1 MEHSEKNPLI
11 TLHDS
16 RGRIVFAQP
25 LLHHSAAEVLFS
37 QPWEGVGTEEE
48 QTRIRNA
55 FQKVL
60 FDRVAITIRAN
71 FIFQGEPS
79 LYECHAVPVDTNE
92 VTVMATSVRILDDD
106 DDLGLTPREIE
117 CLRHLISG
125 QQTAEIGEVMGVKS
139 TTVNTY
145 KQRLKE
151 KLGVDSL
158 AGLIAWGCK
167 HLRG

>member
-1 MEHSEKNPLI
+1 MQHSERNPLI

-25 LLHHSAAEVLFS
+25 LVYHSAAEVLYS
-37 QPWEGVGTEEE
+37 QPWEWVDTEEE
-48 QTRIRNA
+48 QTKIRDA

-60 FDRVAITIRAN
+60 FDRESITIRAK
-71 FIFQGEPS
+71 FVFHGEPT
-79 LYECHAVPVDTNE
+79 LYECQAVPVDTNE
-92 VTVMATSVRILDDD
+92 VTVMSTSIPIVNEEQDM
-106 DDLGLTPREIE
+106 GLTPRENE
-117 CLRHLISG
+117 CLRYLISG
-125 QQTAEIGEVMGVKS
+125 CQTTEIAISMGVKS

-151 KLGVDSL
+151 KIGVDSL

-167 HLRG
+167 HLRN

>member
-25 LLHHSAAEVLFS
+25 LVYHSAAEVLYS
-37 QPWEGVGTEEE
+37 QPWEWVSSEDEKT
-48 QTRIRNA
+48 QIRDA

-60 FDRVAITIRAN
+60 FDREPITIRAKFN
-71 FIFQGEPS
+71 FRGKPT
-79 LYECHAVPVDTNE
+79 LYECHAVPVETNE
-92 VTVMATSVRILDDD
+92 VTVLPTSRPILDSQDD
-106 DDLGLTPREIE
+106 MGLTPREME
-117 CLRHLISG
+117 CLRQLISG
-125 QQTAEIGEVMGVKS
+125 SQTTEIANQMGVKS

-151 KLGVDSL
+151 KIGVDSL
-158 AGLIAWGCK
+158 AGLISWGCR
-167 HLRG
+167 HLRN

>member
-1 MEHSEKNPLI
+1 MPHSDKNPLI

-25 LLHHSAAEVLFS
+25 LVYHSAAEVLYS
-37 QPWEGVGTEEE
+37 QPWEWVGTEQEK
-48 QTRIRNA
+48 TRIRDA

-60 FDRVAITIRAN
+60 FDRESITLRAH
-71 FIFQGEPS
+71 FIFQGKPT

-92 VTVMATSVRILDDD
+92 VTVMTTSIPIDDGE

-117 CLRHLISG
+117 CLRQLIGGS
-125 QQTAEIGEVMGVKS
+125 QTQEIADGMGVKT

-151 KLGVDSL
+151 KIGVDSL
-158 AGLIAWGCK
+158 AGLIAWGCR
-167 HLRG
+167 HLRN

>member
-25 LLHHSAAEVLFS
+25 LVHHSAAEVLYS
-37 QPWEGVGTEEE
+37 QPWEWVATEEE
-48 QTRIRNA
+48 QTKIRDA

-60 FDRVAITIRAN
+60 FDREPITIRAK
-71 FIFQGEPS
+71 FVFQGEPT

-92 VTVMATSVRILDDD
+92 VTVMSTSIPVLDEEEE
-106 DDLGLTPREIE
+106 LGLTPREME
-117 CLRHLISG
+117 CLRYLISG
-125 QQTAEIGEVMGVKS
+125 SQTMEIADGMGVKA

-151 KLGVDSL
+151 KIGVDSL
-158 AGLIAWGCK
+158 AGLIAWGYR
-167 HLRG
+167 HLRP

>member
-37 QPWEGVGTEEE
+37 QPWEWVGTEEE

-92 VTVMATSVRILDDD
+92 VTVMATSVRILDED

-125 QQTAEIGEVMGVKS
+125 QQTAEIGEVMGVKA

>member
-1 MEHSEKNPLI
+1 MSHSDKNPLV

-25 LLHHSAAEVLFS
+25 LVFHSAAEVLYS
-37 QPWEGVGTEEE
+37 QPWEWVGTEEE
-48 QTRIRNA
+48 QTRIRDA

-60 FDRVAITIRAN
+60 FDRESITIRAK
-71 FIFQGEPS
+71 FIFQGEPT

-92 VTVMATSVRILDDD
+92 VTVMTTSIPIYEEDEDM
-106 DDLGLTPREIE
+106 GLTPRELE
-117 CLRHLISG
+117 CLRQLISG
-125 QQTAEIGEVMGVKS
+125 SQTSEIATNMGVKS

-145 KQRLKE
+145 KQRLKD
-151 KLGVDSL
+151 KIGVDSL

-167 HLRG
+167 HLRS